1 MNLQETLRRYKAGV
15 LSRLSAAEAAIMEK
29 ATEDLIRSGLVERA
43 KKIGDQA
50 PDFSLPDAGG
60 ELVRLADL
68 LARGPVVVTFYRG
81 TW

>member
-1 MNLQETLRRYKAGV
+1 MNLQETLNRYKAGV
-15 LSRLSAAEAAIMEK
+15 LSRVSKAEAAIMEQ

-43 KKIGDQA
+43 KKVGDRA
-50 PDFSLPDAGG
+50 PDFILPDAGG

-68 LARGPVVVTFYRG
+68 RARGPVVVTFYRG

>member
-1 MNLQETLRRYKAGV
+1 VSLQETLRQFKAGV
-15 LSRLSAAEAAIMEK
+15 LSRISAADAAVMAK
-29 ATEDLIRSGLVERA
+29 ATEDLIRSGIVERV

-50 PDFSLPDAGG
+50 PDFTLPDATG

-68 LARGPVVVTFYRG
+68 LSRGPVVLTFYRG